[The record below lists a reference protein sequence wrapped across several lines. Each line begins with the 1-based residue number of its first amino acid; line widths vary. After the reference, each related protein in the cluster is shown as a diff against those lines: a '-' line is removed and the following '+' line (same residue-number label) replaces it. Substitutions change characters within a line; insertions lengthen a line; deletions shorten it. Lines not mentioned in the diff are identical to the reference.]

1 MVLAVAVAHTQGPEG
16 FEIPVFAWLGTPTSD
31 AAWAKVA
38 ELLATPAIAVAL
50 VACAAACLVGRVFL
64 RFTVYL
70 AFGAGAL
77 LANEYVFKPL
87 VQRSYVGE
95 PSFPSGNVTA
105 VAATVLVVWLALF
118 PILGRRARGA
128 LLLVGAAWIIVM
140 ALAMV
145 GAEWHTPL
153 DDLGSLLLSI
163 GFVAGGGAL
172 YEQSAALRRRRSH
185 SRDQADPSKGLS
197 APS

>member
-1 MVLAVAVAHTQGPEG
+1 MLAGAVAHTQGPDG
-16 FEIPVFAWLGTPTSD
+16 FEVPVFSWLGAPSND

-38 ELLATPAIAVAL
+38 ELLATPVIAVVL
-50 VACAAACLVGRVFL
+50 VACAALCLVGRVFL
-64 RFTVYL
+64 RFAIFL
-70 AFGAGAL
+70 AFGAGTL

-128 LLLVGAAWIIVM
+128 LLLVGAAWVMVM
-140 ALAMV
+140 AVAMV

-163 GFVAGGGAL
+163 GIVAGGAAM
-172 YEQSAALRRRRSH
+172 YEQTAALRRHRRSDP
-185 SRDQADPSKGLS
+185 RDQTEPQ
-197 APS
+197 